1 MTPRSGSILTTVNEL
16 ISPITGQWDL
26 ELVRDTFWLPDAELI
41 LKMPLRDSAVAFTA
55 CHYDSKDEHSVKQA
69 CKLQGIWLLL
79 RKGLEGNRA

>member
-16 ISPITGQWDL
+16 ISPVT
-26 ELVRDTFWLPDAELI
+26 VRDTFWLPDAELI
-41 LKMPLRDSAVAFTA
+41 LKMPLRDSAVDFIA